1 MINFER
7 NAEPT
12 YIRLVGEPHTVM
24 DVSVKVI
31 DTTFRDAHQ
40 SLLAT
45 RLRTEDMIPVAEL
58 MDSAGF
64 YSMEV
69 WGGATFDVAIR
80 YLREDPWERVRVLKS
95 KIRRTKLQMLL
106 RGQNLVGYRHYPDD
120 VVEAFVGKAYE
131 AGIDI
136 FRVFDAL
143 NDVRN
148 LRTAVKK
155 AKNVGAEVQG
165 CIAYTVSPIH
175 TVEHYLEVVD
185 ELLGLDVDVITIKDM
200 AGIIAPRTASE
211 LIKRIKEEFKVP
223 VNLHTHSTGGISV
236 ATYLEAVR
244 AGVDFIDTA
253 VSPLAFGTAQPGI
266 QSVLYALPDELRPKV
281 NLKVINKVSRYLR
294 KLLES
299 KYFDLLNPLILL
311 PNPDVIVHQIP
322 GGMMSNLIAQL
333 KQLGKLDK
341 LDEVLDEVPRV
352 RADLGYPPLVTPL
365 SQIVGTQ
372 AVLNVVSGRYAVI
385 TKEVKDYIKGLYGRP
400 PGKISEELREKVLK
414 GEEPIKGRPADLLK
428 PELGKCREEVK
439 KLGLSNPSEEDVLTY
454 CLFPEVAPE
463 YFRVRAEG
471 TAPVRAEESAVQKR
485 LKRYKVVVGGQEF
498 IVEVQ
503 P

>member
-1 MINFER
+1 MN
-7 NAEPT
+7 
-12 YIRLVGEPHTVM
+12 VG
-24 DVSVKVI
+24 VKVI

-45 RLRTEDMIPVAEL
+45 RLRTEDMLPVAEL

-80 YLREDPWERVRVLKS
+80 YLREDPWERVRALKS
-95 KIRRTKLQMLL
+95 KIKRTKLQMLL

-131 AGIDI
+131 VGIDI

-155 AKNVGAEVQG
+155 AKAVGGEVQG
-165 CIAYTVSPIH
+165 CIAYTISPIH
-175 TVEHYLEVVD
+175 TIEHYLKVVD
-185 ELLGLDVDVITIKDM
+185 ELLSLEVDVITIKDM
-200 AGIIAPRTASE
+200 AGIIAPKAAFE
-211 LIKRIKEEFKVP
+211 LISRIKEEFKVP
-223 VNLHTHSTGGISV
+223 VNLHTHSTGGMSV
-236 ATYLEAVR
+236 AAYLEAVR

-266 QSVLYALPDELRPKV
+266 QSVLHALPEEFRPKV
-281 NLKVINKVSRYLR
+281 NLDAVNKVSKYLR
-294 KLLES
+294 KLLEE
-299 KYFDLLNPLILL
+299 KYYDLLNPFILL
-311 PNPDVIVHQIP
+311 PNPDVVIHQIP
-322 GGMMSNLIAQL
+322 GGMMSNLVAQL

-341 LDEVLDEVPRV
+341 LDEVLEEVPRV

-372 AVLNVVSGRYAVI
+372 AVLNVMSGRRYAVI
-385 TKEVKDYIKGLYGRP
+385 AKEVRDYIKGLYGRP
-400 PGKISEELREKVLK
+400 PGKISEELREKALK

-439 KLGLSNPSEEDVLTY
+439 KLGLSNPSDEDVLTY
-454 CLFPEVAPE
+454 CLFPKVAPE
-463 YFRVRAEG
+463 YFKARAEG
-471 TAPVRAEESAVQKR
+471 VSAPKVEKRVAQKQ
-485 LKRYKVVVGGQEF
+485 LKKYKVIVGGQEF